1 MPTSLVLQ
9 HRELA
14 EIPMLV
20 SLTARE
26 KLAKLSGDLEHISLQ
41 EGEGGL
47 MGNHRLEPAGPLPHS
62 VYDLRQVTR
71 PLGAPVSPSEIAIMR
86 R

>member
-47 MGNHRLEPAGPLPHS
+47 MGNRLEPAGQLPHS
-62 VYDLRQVTR
+62 VYDLRQLTR
-71 PLGAPVSPSEIAIMR
+71 PLGAPVSPSEMAIMR